1 MRLGR
6 AYLYNA
12 DAIRWRVRIFS
23 LLIIRQLNRCTCSRL
38 SCLLKQKFILE
49 VWVRRHTTGNHPTA
63 MEQFFFFENQI
74 DRLIR
79 SRQSRK
85 NYLDH
90 YPPTYSSL
98 AHSISYFLLKS
109 SSPIF
114 CGRCRAQKCFFDRT
128 WTGGKNQSI
137 TISSSS
143 S

>member
-23 LLIIRQLNRCTCSRL
+23 LLIIRQLNRCTCPAFLSR
-38 SCLLKQKFILE
+38 SSSWKSGFGGIPPATTLLPWSEL
-49 VWVRRHTTGNHPTA
+49 
-63 MEQFFFFENQI
+63 FFFENQI
-74 DRLIR
+74 DRLI
-79 SRQSRK
+79 RQSRK

-114 CGRCRAQKCFFDRT
+114 CGRCRAQKCFFSTKIHSNLILDL
-128 WTGGKNQSI
+128 
-137 TISSSS
+137 
-143 S
+143 